1 MASAGNPQLSAAM
14 PYDGKTEAIAKLIRQ
29 RIDGKIR
36 RLLVVGC
43 GSGIEAAILGRE
55 LDTEVIGIDLS
66 SAFNSVAA
74 SLVTL
79 RQGDATSLMFADKTF
94 DFIYSYHALEHI
106 PNYRKALAE
115 MYRVL
120 TYGGNYCIGTPNR
133 SRVIGYLGSKDATL
147 SQKIKWNLIDLKA
160 RAQGRFRNE
169 YGAHAGYS
177 SGELKQELKAV
188 FNDTEEITLE
198 YYLAI
203 YSRHRRMVRFIDRS
217 GLGRILFPAIYFF
230 GTKMGS

>member
-1 MASAGNPQLSAAM
+1 MVSAGNTQLSAAV

-29 RIDGKIR
+29 RVNRDIC

-55 LDTEVIGIDLS
+55 LNSEVIGIDLS
-66 SAFNSVAA
+66 SSFDPVAA

-79 RQGDATSLMFADKTF
+79 RQGDATALTFADNTF

-120 TYGGNYCIGTPNR
+120 TYGGSYCIGTPNR

-160 RAQGRFRNE
+160 RAQGKFRNE

-177 SGELKQELKAV
+177 SAELRQELMSV
-188 FNDTEEITLE
+188 FNDAEEITLE

-203 YSRHRRMVRFIDRS
+203 YSRHVRLIRFIDQS
-217 GLGRILFPAIYFF
+217 GLGRILFPAIYFI
-230 GTKMGS
+230 GKK